1 LVLVPFYNKKSMAS
15 LGIAVIAARSG
26 GIKSDKIMA
35 KMQLGSA
42 EHG

>member
-1 LVLVPFYNKKSMAS
+1 MCDLKFGSIGN
-15 LGIAVIAARSG
+15 AVIPARYG
-26 GIKSDKIMA
+26 DVNSDKIKA

>member
-1 LVLVPFYNKKSMAS
+1 MNASM
-15 LGIAVIAARSG
+15 GIAVIAARCG
-26 GIKSDKIMA
+26 GIKGDKIMA